1 MFDRQNYWFARPY
14 DSLSSLLSATWHQQA
29 PLKPFILKWFNFQT
43 KHCKKLI
50 MLLKKLACFFNL
62 FCDQRISSIHQL
74 LSWTSVGPSKCK
86 IDKMISSQGPLTF
99 RIVPCVQRDIIKNS
113 FKIISFFRNDWISNP
128 NIEKKFDRAFEKISL
143 LFKNCFMLRGYQALT
158 NCSVGLQ
165 LICQNDMFAT
175 LSHSLSI
182 SLNPTWYHQ

>member
-74 LSWTSVGPSKCK
+74 FSWTSVGPSKCK

-99 RIVPCVQRDIIKNS
+99 RIVPCVQRGIIKKLLQNH
-113 FKIISFFRNDWISNP
+113 FFCLKWLNFQPKHWKKIWSCFR
-128 NIEKKFDRAFEKISL
+128 
-143 LFKNCFMLRGYQALT
+143 KN
-158 NCSVGLQ
+158 
-165 LICQNDMFAT
+165 
-175 LSHSLSI
+175 
-182 SLNPTWYHQ
+182 